1 MRTSRW
7 LSIRQLRS
15 LLLATTVLSFLV
27 VGTMPS
33 QAAELEKPTAK
44 DRRVTLLVSS
54 LIQRQHL
61 SKHAMDDEIS
71 VRAMK
76 SFFKTIDPL
85 KLYFYQKDIDEFM
98 KQREA
103 IDDMIKKG
111 DISIAYTIYNR
122 YLERVDERI
131 NTALELVQEKH
142 DFTVEERLT
151 SKPEKMQ
158 YAKTPAEARER
169 WRKRIKYNFLSLK
182 SDQSESEEEG
192 QGEDPRERLTRRY
205 TSYGKQMHQTSGDD
219 LLEMFLT
226 SVTTSFDPHSTY
238 FSPPTLENFQ
248 IQMRLELDGIG
259 AQLQLSDGYTRVTKI
274 IPGGAADKQGDL
286 KPQDRI
292 VSVGQGEEG
301 PLVDVVDMKLQNVV
315 KLIRGKSGSVVRLE
329 VIPSGNNKRVI
340 YKITRAKIE
349 LTDSEA
355 RSEIVEVGKK
365 ADGSAYRI
373 GVIVLP
379 SFYMD
384 MEGARKGLPDFKSTT
399 RDVRRIL
406 DKLNKD
412 EKGIDAVVLDLSQNG
427 GGSLTE
433 AINLTGLFIN
443 SGTVVQVRDPR
454 GRVQQ
459 YDDTD
464 EAMPWKGPLVV
475 VTTKF
480 SASASEILAG
490 AIQDYNRGL
499 IIGDKA
505 THGKGT
511 VQSLLDLGSQ
521 LFGISNPPNLGALK
535 LTMQQFYRPDGDST
549 QRRGVLADI
558 TLPSFSN
565 HMDVGEADLDYAI
578 EFNQVKAVDHDNF
591 QMTRKESI
599 QKLIDLSRKRRSGS
613 SDFSKLEKNIE
624 KYKDQ
629 RKQETI
635 TLNEKEF
642 FKERESFDAD
652 EEDKKQLLEQT
663 KNTSKVFPLTFYNK
677 EVLAVT
683 VDYLRI
689 LGKETTATP
698 R

>member
-7 LSIRQLRS
+7 LFKQRVCS
-15 LLLATTVLSFLV
+15 LLVFASLIALV
-27 VGTMPS
+27 SSGFWGS
-33 QAAELEKPTAK
+33 HAAELEKPTAK
-44 DRRVTLLVSS
+44 DRRVTLLVST

-71 VRAMK
+71 GRAMK

-98 KQREA
+98 KKRDE

-131 NTALELVQEKH
+131 ATALELVKEKH
-142 DFTVEERLT
+142 DFTVKERLV

-158 YAKTPAEARER
+158 YAKNATEARER
-169 WRKRIKYNFLSLK
+169 WRKRIKFSFLSLK
-182 SDQSESEEEG
+182 SDKTEEEKEG
-192 QGEDPRERLTRRY
+192 EGEDPRERLARRY
-205 TSYGKQMHQTSGDD
+205 TSYGKQMHQTSSDD

-286 KPQDRI
+286 KSQDRI
-292 VSVGQGEEG
+292 VSVGQDEEG
-301 PLVDVVDMKLQNVV
+301 KLVDVVDMKLQNVV
-315 KLIRGKSGSVVRLE
+315 KLIRGKSGAVVRLE
-329 VIPSGNNKRVI
+329 VIPAGSNKRVV

-355 RSEIVEVGKK
+355 RSEIIESGKK
-365 ADGSAYRI
+365 ADGTPYRI

-384 MEGARKGLPDFKSTT
+384 MDGARKGLPDFKSTT

-406 DKLNKD
+406 EKMNKD
-412 EKGIDAVVLDLSQNG
+412 EKGVDAVVLDLSQNG

-443 SGTVVQVRDPR
+443 SGTVVQVRDPG

-464 EAMPWKGPLVV
+464 SSMTWKGPLVV

-499 IIGDKA
+499 IIGDTA

-565 HMDVGEADLDYAI
+565 HMDIGEADLDYAI
-578 EFNQVKAVDHDNF
+578 DFNKVKSVDHDDF
-591 QMTRKESI
+591 QMTKKENVA
-599 QKLIDLSRKRRSGS
+599 KLRQQSTKRRAKS
-613 SDFSKLEKNIE
+613 SDFTKLEANIA
-624 KYKDQ
+624 KYKEQ
-629 RKQETI
+629 RKEETI

-642 FKERESFDAD
+642 FQQRESFDAD
-652 EEDKKQLLEQT
+652 QEDKKRLLEQ
-663 KNTSKVFPLTFYNK
+663 SKADGKIFPLTFYNK

-683 VDYLRI
+683 IDYLKG
-689 LGKETTATP
+689 LGDHKVAKSQ
-698 R
+698 

>member
-1 MRTSRW
+1 
-7 LSIRQLRS
+7 
-15 LLLATTVLSFLV
+15 
-27 VGTMPS
+27 
-33 QAAELEKPTAK
+33 
-44 DRRVTLLVSS
+44 
-54 LIQRQHL
+54 
-61 SKHAMDDEIS
+61 
-71 VRAMK
+71 MK

-652 EEDKKQLLEQT
+652 EEDKKQLLEQ
-663 KNTSKVFPLTFYNK
+663 
-677 EVLAVT
+677 
-683 VDYLRI
+683 
-689 LGKETTATP
+689 
-698 R
+698 